1 MANNK
6 CGNAVMTKIF
16 IADKSKNLTSTLH
29 HWGVYDIIAID
40 MTVRL
45 ILPKCSVYFF
55 LQVCVYVWVSFP
67 QKFEGA
73 SVPYGCSWE
82 LEGLMENRSS
92 IQLTSLSHIQMDY
105 QLSYENVT
113 DPSKILG
120 IHFVPLSVMIQS
132 TPRR

>member
-45 ILPKCSVYFF
+45 ILNVQYIFS
-55 LQVCVYVWVSFP
+55 
-67 QKFEGA
+67 
-73 SVPYGCSWE
+73 
-82 LEGLMENRSS
+82 
-92 IQLTSLSHIQMDY
+92 TSLCVRVGE
-105 QLSYENVT
+105 L
-113 DPSKILG
+113 PSK
-120 IHFVPLSVMIQS
+120 V
-132 TPRR
+132 